1 MYEEWFEKLAKK
13 LEIIEV
19 RQSKN
24 SIELIFSEEMS
35 KKIDGEQIFMD
46 ATKITPMFRFGV
58 RGPCFAIIL
67 DTIHLEKHYIYYLI
81 ELLKTLE
88 K

>member
-58 RGPCFAIIL
+58 
-67 DTIHLEKHYIYYLI
+67 
-81 ELLKTLE
+81 
-88 K
+88 